1 LEVMME
7 RMSVNPTA
15 PAARSG
21 SDRDS
26 STRRPKAFFLGAAL
40 FLASLLVLS
49 ACATR
54 AEPRADVTSGSSPA
68 ARENISIPNWAML
81 LPNNAVLEQLNR
93 SMLNEITRF

>member
-1 LEVMME
+1 ME

-49 ACATR
+49 AKSHDFDGKTKAS
-54 AEPRADVTSGSSPA
+54 PPVADS
-68 ARENISIPNWAML
+68 
-81 LPNNAVLEQLNR
+81 
-93 SMLNEITRF
+93 